1 MFKKSEEKV
10 ETRTNQ
16 INCKEIF
23 GKRTGEEIFF
33 FFNLHLLT
41 YQFQFLFFF
50 QLNFSD

>member
-1 MFKKSEEKV
+1 MSKKLEEKV

-23 GKRTGEEIFF
+23 GKRTGKEIFF
-33 FFNLHLLT
+33 FFKLHLLT

-50 QLNFSD
+50 QLNFPD

>member
-1 MFKKSEEKV
+1 MSKKLEEKI

-16 INCKEIF
+16 INCKDIF
-23 GKRTGEEIFF
+23 AIRTGEEFF

>member
-1 MFKKSEEKV
+1 MSKKLEEKI

-33 FFNLHLLT
+33 FNLHLLT